1 MILFVNACVRE
12 GSRTRRLAE
21 RLLEKREGP
30 VEEVRLDEVRFPVAD
45 EAFLDRR
52 DRLTRERKFDDP
64 LFALARQFAAADEI
78 VIAAPCWDLSFPA
91 ALKQYLEQVNAVGVT
106 FRYTQKGVP
115 ETLCR
120 ARRLTYVTT
129 VGGPFFPEEFGFGY
143 VRALAENVED
153 KQYDLVKSLLE
164 AADYKEDES
173 SRQKIEIKR
182 DGKFLFEFTIRPLS
196 EDEVL
201 QIRKASA
208 KYARNPAG
216 KNLPKIETEVNWP
229 QFKSRK
235 IYEAT
240 IDEDREK
247 IWDNPAIKKKFD
259 LFEGWEAVDIL
270 LPGGWKNAVS
280 DAIDQLSGYDVDLT
294 DYAKN

>member
-1 MILFVNACVRE
+1 MNKK
-12 GSRTRRLAE
+12 TTT
-21 RLLEKREGP
+21 
-30 VEEVRLDEVRFPVAD
+30 VAD
-45 EAFLDRR
+45 ENVEQKDQ
-52 DRLTRERKFDDP
+52 E
-64 LFALARQFAAADEI
+64 
-78 VIAAPCWDLSFPA
+78 
-91 ALKQYLEQVNAVGVT
+91 LE
-106 FRYTQKGVP
+106 
-115 ETLCR
+115 
-120 ARRLTYVTT
+120 
-129 VGGPFFPEEFGFGY
+129 EEFVGENG
-143 VRALAENVED
+143 LPENVED

>member
-143 VRALAENVED
+143 VRALAENFYGVRDVRLIRATGLDVDGADVEAI
-153 KQYDLVKSLLE
+153 LR
-164 AADYKEDES
+164 AAE
-173 SRQKIEIKR
+173 Q
-182 DGKFLFEFTIRPLS
+182 
-196 EDEVL
+196 
-201 QIRKASA
+201 
-208 KYARNPAG
+208 
-216 KNLPKIETEVNWP
+216 
-229 QFKSRK
+229 
-235 IYEAT
+235 
-240 IDEDREK
+240 
-247 IWDNPAIKKKFD
+247 
-259 LFEGWEAVDIL
+259 AVDERSEL
-270 LPGGWKNAVS
+270 
-280 DAIDQLSGYDVDLT
+280 
-294 DYAKN
+294 

>member
-1 MILFVNACVRE
+1 M
-12 GSRTRRLAE
+12 
-21 RLLEKREGP
+21 
-30 VEEVRLDEVRFPVAD
+30 
-45 EAFLDRR
+45 
-52 DRLTRERKFDDP
+52 
-64 LFALARQFAAADEI
+64 
-78 VIAAPCWDLSFPA
+78 
-91 ALKQYLEQVNAVGVT
+91 
-106 FRYTQKGVP
+106 
-115 ETLCR
+115 
-120 ARRLTYVTT
+120 
-129 VGGPFFPEEFGFGY
+129 
-143 VRALAENVED
+143 
-153 KQYDLVKSLLE
+153 
-164 AADYKEDES
+164 
-173 SRQKIEIKR
+173 
-182 DGKFLFEFTIRPLS
+182 
-196 EDEVL
+196 L